1 MSAREVPLGPAGT
14 AVSRAFLK
22 RGAFSQPSFLG
33 VWRWGGA
40 GGVRVCMCLSLRV
53 SPLLFLSPL
62 SLLFSQSPLQ
72 LEIGGQQMNCEQAVC
87 SRSIFPELKRA
98 GH

>member
-33 VWRWGGA
+33 VGG
-40 GGVRVCMCLSLRV
+40 GGSRGGTRVHVPVSACLPHCCS
-53 SPLLFLSPL
+53 SFLSP
-62 SLLFSQSPLQ
+62 FSSHK
-72 LEIGGQQMNCEQAVC
+72 ARC
-87 SRSIFPELKRA
+87 SWELGVSR
-98 GH
+98 